1 MNDSKSTVHRR
12 AMILD
17 YLEKD
22 GEVSVEKLSSVFQ
35 VSRITIRND
44 LINLGNQ
51 RLLIRARGGAIR
63 IKPGYASAELPLT
76 DKEKEN
82 FKQKQAIGK
91 KAAELIFEDQ
101 TIIFDSGTTTTEIAR
116 NLGKFKNL
124 TIITNALNI
133 ASILCDNYSFN
144 VFIPGGSLRK
154 KSKALS
160 GTITEEIIKNFYC
173 DILFMGV
180 DGFDTSYGIT
190 TPNVDEARLAQQ
202 MIKIAKKVVVV
213 ADSSKFNRRRF
224 AFISPISDIHTVIT
238 DSGISKEDAAL
249 IENSGI
255 ELITA

>member
-1 MNDSKSTVHRR
+1 
-12 AMILD
+12 MILD

-63 IKPGYASAELPLT
+63 IKPGYVSAELPLN
-76 DKEKEN
+76 DKEKEHY
-82 FKQKQAIGK
+82 KQKQAIGR

-144 VFIPGGSLRK
+144 VFIPGGSLRQ

-160 GTITEEIIKNFYC
+160 GTITEEIMKNFYC

-213 ADSSKFNRRRF
+213 TDSSKFNRRSF
-224 AFISPISDIHTVIT
+224 AFISPISGIHTVIT
-238 DSGISKEDAAL
+238 DSGIRKEDAAL
-249 IENSGI
+249 IESAGI
-255 ELITA
+255 ELIIA